1 MLRGIPSISRDCM
14 LLVHVV
20 CVHQHMWVSIHR
32 TIPGCLKESLELTHM
47 VGMIVYEMVV
57 FRTVLGSPMYLGTPK
72 TT

>member
-1 MLRGIPSISRDCM
+1 
-14 LLVHVV
+14 
-20 CVHQHMWVSIHR
+20 MWVSIHR